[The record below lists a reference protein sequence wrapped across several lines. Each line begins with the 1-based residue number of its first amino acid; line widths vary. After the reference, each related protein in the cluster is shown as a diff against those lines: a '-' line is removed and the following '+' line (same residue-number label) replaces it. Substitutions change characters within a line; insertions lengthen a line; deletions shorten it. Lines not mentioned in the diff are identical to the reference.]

1 MDVSQAQEAKQLR
14 DENTPAP
21 CPTPPSPLKPE
32 MERMDFVVCSS
43 ERKTGGRSKLSP
55 SDFVTYA
62 AWRTCQAYIS
72 SMDVFTQRRIVTL
85 RHEIAS
91 LQHNNEVYRLQRH
104 HTQLEVDTNDVRRFR
119 LLAGC

>member
-1 MDVSQAQEAKQLR
+1 MSFSTA
-14 DENTPAP
+14 TP
-21 CPTPPSPLKPE
+21 
-32 MERMDFVVCSS
+32 
-43 ERKTGGRSKLSP
+43 
-55 SDFVTYA
+55 DFVTYA

-104 HTQLEVDTNDVRRFR
+104 HTQLEVDTNEVRRFR
-119 LLAGC
+119 LLAIREELHNMTVRPGGKPMKLIEVTKAFATEEQ

>member
-1 MDVSQAQEAKQLR
+1 MSVIADV
-14 DENTPAP
+14 
-21 CPTPPSPLKPE
+21 
-32 MERMDFVVCSS
+32 
-43 ERKTGGRSKLSP
+43 
-55 SDFVTYA
+55 VTYA

-104 HTQLEVDTNDVRRFR
+104 HTQLEIETNEMRRLR
-119 LLAGC
+119 LLAIREELRNMSVPPGGERGKP